1 MAETVR
7 IDPAAHAAL
16 AEIARAKR
24 IPLTEALSRAVE
36 LFRRQVFVEAVA
48 ADFAALRE
56 NDDAWTE
63 EKHERDAWDA
73 ALADGLAK
81 E

>member
-16 AEIARAKR
+16 TDIARAER
-24 IPLTEALSRAVE
+24 VSLTEALSRAIE
-36 LFRRQVFVEAVA
+36 EYRRKVFLDAVNA
-48 ADFAALRE
+48 SFANLRADARAWSEEQAERE
-56 NDDAWTE
+56 
-63 EKHERDAWDA
+63 AWDST
-73 ALADGLAK
+73 LGDDR